1 MSELAHDRTGSGPAV
16 VAVHGWP
23 GDRQDFAAVA
33 DALPDA
39 DVVRP
44 DLLGFGGSPKPAD
57 GDYGAAAQSARVLG
71 LMDDLGLERAV
82 LVGYD
87 VGSRVAQTLAV
98 EHPDRVAA
106 LVVAPPLPGAG
117 ARVLEPSSQAEFW
130 YQAFHQLALV
140 EEIVDGRPDAVRAY
154 LRHFWSHWSGPG
166 FEPSAALLDRL
177 TAAYAEPGA
186 FTASIGWYRAGSAMI
201 ARSLAEQPP
210 EQRCPVPVTVLWP
223 EHDPLFPRAWSD
235 RVGEWYSDLD
245 LRPLDGVGHFSPVE
259 APQVWADAVRERLT
273 R

>member
-1 MSELAHDRTGSGPAV
+1 MTDLAYDRTGAGPTV

-23 GDRQDFAAVA
+23 GDRQDFGAVA
-33 DALPDA
+33 SALPDA

-44 DLLGFGGSPKPAD
+44 DLLGFGGSPKPTD
-57 GDYGAAAQSARVLG
+57 GDYGAAAQSARIRA
-71 LMDDLGLERAV
+71 LMDELDIERAV

-98 EHPDRVAA
+98 AHPERVAA

-117 ARVLEPSSQAEFW
+117 ARVLEPTAQPEFW
-130 YQAFHQLALV
+130 YQAFHQLSLA
-140 EEIVDGRPDAVRAY
+140 EELIDGRPDAVRAY
-154 LRHFWSHWSGPG
+154 LRHFWTHWSGPD
-166 FEPSAALLDRL
+166 FTPSDGLLNRL

-201 ARSLAEQPP
+201 ARSMAEAPP
-210 EQRCPVPVTVLWP
+210 EQRCAVPVTALWP

-235 RVGEWYSDLD
+235 RLGEWYSDVD
-245 LRPLDGVGHFSPVE
+245 LRPIDGVGHFSPVE
-259 APQVWADAVRERLT
+259 APDVWAAAIRERLT

>member
-1 MSELAHDRTGSGPAV
+1 MTDLAYDRTGTGAAV

-33 DALPDA
+33 ELLPDA

-57 GDYGAAAQSARVLG
+57 GDYGAAAQSTRVRE
-71 LMDDLGLERAV
+71 LMDELGIARAV

-87 VGSRVAQTLAV
+87 VGSRVAQTPAV
-98 EHPDRVAA
+98 AHPERVAA

-117 ARVLEPSSQAEFW
+117 ARVLEPSAQPEFW
-130 YQAFHQLALV
+130 YQAFHQLSLV

-154 LRHFWSHWSGPG
+154 LRHFWTHWSGPA
-166 FEPSAALLDRL
+166 FTPSDALLDRL
-177 TAAYAEPGA
+177 TTAYAEPGA

-201 ARSLAEQPP
+201 ARSLAETPP
-210 EQRCPVPVTVLWP
+210 EQRCAAPVTVLWP

-235 RVGEWYSDLD
+235 RLEEWYSDVD
-245 LRPLDGVGHFSPVE
+245 LRGIDGVGQFSPVE
-259 APQVWADAVRERLT
+259 APDVWAAAIRERLT

>member
-1 MSELAHDRTGSGPAV
+1 MTDLAYDRTGTGAAV

-33 DALPDA
+33 ELLPDA

-57 GDYGAAAQSARVLG
+57 GDYGATAQSMRVRE
-71 LMDDLGLERAV
+71 LMDELGIARAV

-87 VGSRVAQTLAV
+87 VGSRVAQTPAV
-98 EHPDRVAA
+98 AHPERVAA

-117 ARVLEPSSQAEFW
+117 ARVLEPSAQPEFW
-130 YQAFHQLALV
+130 YQAFHQLSLV

-154 LRHFWSHWSGPG
+154 LRHFWTHWSGPA
-166 FEPSAALLDRL
+166 FTPSDALLDRL
-177 TAAYAEPGA
+177 TTAYAEPGA

-201 ARSLAEQPP
+201 ARSLAETPP
-210 EQRCPVPVTVLWP
+210 EQRCAAPVTVLWP

-235 RVGEWYSDLD
+235 RLEEWYSDVD
-245 LRPLDGVGHFSPVE
+245 LRGIDGVGQFSPVE
-259 APQVWADAVRERLT
+259 APDVWAAAIRERLT

>member
-1 MSELAHDRTGSGPAV
+1 MSDLAYDRTGSGPAV

-23 GDRQDFAAVA
+23 GDRQDFGAVA
-33 DALPDA
+33 DLLPDA

-57 GDYGAAAQSARVLG
+57 GDYGAAAQCARIRA
-71 LMDDLGLERAV
+71 LMDELDIERAV

-87 VGSRVAQTLAV
+87 VGSRVVQTLAV
-98 EHPDRVAA
+98 AHPERLVA

-117 ARVLEPSSQAEFW
+117 ARVLEPTAQPEFW
-130 YQAFHQLALV
+130 YQAFHQLSLV
-140 EEIVDGRPDAVRAY
+140 EEIIDGRPDAVRAY
-154 LRHFWSHWSGPG
+154 LRHFWTHWSGPD
-166 FEPSAALLDRL
+166 FTPSDGMLNRL
-177 TAAYAEPGA
+177 TAAYAEEGA

-201 ARSLAEQPP
+201 ASSLAEAPP
-210 EQRCPVPVTVLWP
+210 EQRCAVPVTVLWP

-235 RVGEWYSDLD
+235 RLGEWYSDVD
-245 LRPLDGVGHFSPVE
+245 LRPVDRVGHFSPVE
-259 APQVWADAVRERLT
+259 APQAWADAIRERIT